1 MVEAIVTSIGEGARN
16 ETIDWNEAINRM
28 LARVLDTGGRVGNGF
43 PHWADPESGDWTVTA
58 DGDWTGGFWVGM
70 LWLACHGTGDER
82 YRRWAQ
88 QWLPWMRP
96 RIASASVFKAI
107 PFYYGGSV
115 GHLLLNDT
123 GARET
128 ALETAASLMH
138 LYNPALG
145 LIPLGAE
152 AEEGSQVGPAQSS
165 IDSLFTSPFLLW
177 AARETGDSRMREAAR
192 SHARRV
198 IELHLRDDGSFIQ
211 STSLDPQSGTV
222 IRHYTHKGYSDTS
235 TWGRAQSWGVLLS
248 AMSYAREPAET
259 RWLRA
264 AERGADWW
272 IAHVPTDRVAF
283 WDFDDPH
290 IPEIERD
297 TAATAA
303 MACAML
309 KLAAH
314 ADPGKRSGYRH
325 HGEATVNA
333 LIERYLTPVSSSDS
347 RAPGILTEGCFN
359 KRPDSRTRDAAVKNE
374 LIFGSYYLFE
384 ALHILAKKIEP
395 DAI

>member
-1 MVEAIVTSIGEGARN
+1 V
-16 ETIDWNEAINRM
+16 
-28 LARVLDTGGRVGNGF
+28 
-43 PHWADPESGDWTVTA
+43 
-58 DGDWTGGFWVGM
+58 
-70 LWLACHGTGDER
+70 
-82 YRRWAQ
+82 
-88 QWLPWMRP
+88 
-96 RIASASVFKAI
+96 
-107 PFYYGGSV
+107 
-115 GHLLLNDT
+115 
-123 GARET
+123 
-128 ALETAASLMH
+128 
-138 LYNPALG
+138 
-145 LIPLGAE
+145 
-152 AEEGSQVGPAQSS
+152 
-165 IDSLFTSPFLLW
+165 W

-359 KRPDSRTRDAAVKNE
+359 KRPDSRTQDAAVKNE